1 MMTTSD
7 TMPACNCCGEY
18 FEEAADARSS
28 TCPAC
33 RQKYGHSPRPN
44 VASAAVMLVVGTYT
58 LVLSLFADWLSIG
71 SKDGFGWRQWLGM
84 LLAFVLVISGA
95 LTRVTAI
102 LVMGLLIG
110 GVTIL
115 ADVLK
120 LGDSSGF
127 GWQQIAGSMVGLV
140 MIGLGVVRGR
150 QRHSERIL

>member
-1 MMTTSD
+1 MMMSAD
-7 TMPACNCCGEY
+7 TKRACNCCGEY
-18 FEEAADARSS
+18 FDESTDARHP

-33 RQKYGHSPRPN
+33 RQKYGDATRPN
-44 VASAAVMLVVGTYT
+44 VASAAVMLVVGSYT
-58 LVLSLFADWLSIG
+58 LLLSLTADWLSIG
-71 SKDGFGWRQWLGM
+71 INVGFGWRQWMGL

-127 GWQQIAGSMVGLV
+127 GWQQIAGAVIGLI

-150 QRHSERIL
+150 RRRLDPQS

>member
-1 MMTTSD
+1 MQTSD
-7 TMPACNCCGEY
+7 TMRACNCCGEY
-18 FEEAADARSS
+18 FDDSADARSS

-33 RQKYGHSPRPN
+33 RQTYGQSPRPN
-44 VASAAVMLVVGTYT
+44 VASAAVMLVVGSYT
-58 LVLSLFADWLSIG
+58 LLLSLFADWLGIG
-71 SKDGFGWRQWLGM
+71 SKPGFGWQQWLGM

-95 LTRVTAI
+95 VTRVTAI

-115 ADVLK
+115 ADVLL

-127 GWQQIAGSMVGLV
+127 GWQQIAGSVVGAI

-150 QRHSERIL
+150 RRLSNTTK